1 VVEDHSAS
9 ADITADVS
17 ADVRAGYPADQQP
30 QEPQYHL
37 DSHRGLDDHS
47 TSEENHGTSEEHRFT
62 AEGHGSTDGHSPID
76 GQSPAD
82 DYRPADGYRS
92 DLERAATEFLTAP
105 STSGL
110 STPDLSTPDLSTP
123 DLSTPDL
130 STPDLST
137 HEQSEHGQSTPGPG
151 TPSPS
156 AHDQSGLGLSTQAP
170 SSPGLNN
177 PGSSAHDQSVFGL
190 STPGQGGSGPTL
202 FDAAPLADAS
212 HLQYGGER
220 RTGGD
225 ERYGVPW
232 GVRDERIDR
241 GAWAGSAPVVGVR
254 NDLHAAASFRP
265 DRQTLE
271 SHNAQAGDSEG
282 FGHHSGG
289 SVWGTGS
296 GAGLEP
302 RADHSAAAAGG
313 PDEFAGGDRGVVRGE
328 WGAERGEITG
338 VARNEGDGRVD
349 PDDSANPQPAEPWPA
364 ESRVA
369 EPRVAETQVAETQVA
384 QRGAAEHRVP
394 ETRDAEPGLAE
405 PSAAEPRVA
414 EYGSAEHRVSETRD
428 AEPRLAEH
436 RVAEHRVPEARVA
449 EAPAGVSP
457 VMDLGDAWTRVL
469 AGLPPNQRAWLTNSR
484 PVTLHESTAIVAVP
498 DDFTRGQLETRL
510 RPDLE
515 RILTESFGRDI
526 RIAVTVDP
534 SLDPELRE
542 PQAPP
547 QPVIREPLRTDGAFQ
562 PTIQSALTDP
572 DPTGQQFRQPTD
584 QQFRQPSH
592 QNIGQQAPHG
602 GQHFDQPAGPQ
613 GQQFGGGQ
621 QPQQF
626 GGQQPQQFGQP
637 LPNGSAPGQPATE
650 AQGEARL
657 NPKYTFETFV
667 IGSSN
672 RFAHAAAVAVAEAP
686 GKAYNPQLIYGDSG
700 LGKTHLLHAIGHYV
714 RSLYTGARVRYVSSE
729 EFTNDF
735 INAIRDD
742 KASQF
747 QRRYRDVDVL
757 LIDDIQF
764 LEGKIQTQEEFFHTF
779 NTLHNANKQI
789 VISSDRAPKRLEA
802 LEDRLRNRFEWGLIT
817 DIQPPDLETRIA
829 ILRKKAATERLTAPP
844 EVLEFIASKVQTNIR
859 ELEGALIRVTAFAS
873 LNRQPVDLSLAEI
886 VLKDLIPEGS
896 KPEVTASM
904 IMGQT
909 ASYFGLSIDD
919 LCGSSRSRVLVT
931 ARQIAMYLCR
941 ELTDLSL
948 PKIGQQFGGRDHT
961 TVMHAER
968 KIRQLMSERRSVF
981 NQVTEL
987 TNRIKHQAKQQ

>member
-1 VVEDHSAS
+1 MVEDQSAS
-9 ADITADVS
+9 AES
-17 ADVRAGYPADQQP
+17 K
-30 QEPQYHL
+30 
-37 DSHRGLDDHS
+37 
-47 TSEENHGTSEEHRFT
+47 
-62 AEGHGSTDGHSPID
+62 AE
-76 GQSPAD
+76 
-82 DYRPADGYRS
+82 
-92 DLERAATEFLTAP
+92 
-105 STSGL
+105 
-110 STPDLSTPDLSTP
+110 
-123 DLSTPDL
+123 
-130 STPDLST
+130 
-137 HEQSEHGQSTPGPG
+137 
-151 TPSPS
+151 
-156 AHDQSGLGLSTQAP
+156 
-170 SSPGLNN
+170 
-177 PGSSAHDQSVFGL
+177 V
-190 STPGQGGSGPTL
+190 
-202 FDAAPLADAS
+202 
-212 HLQYGGER
+212 
-220 RTGGD
+220 
-225 ERYGVPW
+225 
-232 GVRDERIDR
+232 
-241 GAWAGSAPVVGVR
+241 
-254 NDLHAAASFRP
+254 NDL
-265 DRQTLE
+265 D
-271 SHNAQAGDSEG
+271 
-282 FGHHSGG
+282 
-289 SVWGTGS
+289 V
-296 GAGLEP
+296 
-302 RADHSAAAAGG
+302 
-313 PDEFAGGDRGVVRGE
+313 
-328 WGAERGEITG
+328 
-338 VARNEGDGRVD
+338 
-349 PDDSANPQPAEPWPA
+349 
-364 ESRVA
+364 
-369 EPRVAETQVAETQVA
+369 
-384 QRGAAEHRVP
+384 
-394 ETRDAEPGLAE
+394 
-405 PSAAEPRVA
+405 
-414 EYGSAEHRVSETRD
+414 
-428 AEPRLAEH
+428 
-436 RVAEHRVPEARVA
+436 
-449 EAPAGVSP
+449 
-457 VMDLGDAWTRVL
+457 AWTRVL

-542 PQAPP
+542 PAPAP
-547 QPVIREPLRTDGAFQ
+547 QPVVRE
-562 PTIQSALTDP
+562 
-572 DPTGQQFRQPTD
+572 
-584 QQFRQPSH
+584 
-592 QNIGQQAPHG
+592 QAPVYQSPINQPPNRPLTQPF
-602 GQHFDQPAGPQ
+602 GQPVEQPYEQPQ
-613 GQQFGGGQ
+613 HQPMQQPYE
-621 QPQQF
+621 QPQQQPAQHPMHQPLQHQQAEQPAAAPALQEPTHRP
-626 GGQQPQQFGQP
+626 QQPEPIQQIQQP
-637 LPNGSAPGQPATE
+637 PPPLSVAPPPNGSAQFQPPTDS
-650 AQGEARL
+650 QGEARL

-742 KASQF
+742 KAAQF